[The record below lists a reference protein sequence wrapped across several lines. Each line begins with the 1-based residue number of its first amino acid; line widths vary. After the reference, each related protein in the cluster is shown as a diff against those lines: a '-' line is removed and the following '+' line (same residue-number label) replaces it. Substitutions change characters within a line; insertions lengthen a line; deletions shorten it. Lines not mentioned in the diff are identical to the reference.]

1 MSAAAAR
8 QSPTS
13 AGIES
18 GVALECGIAAFGVAN
33 LNDEKLAVIRKAP
46 EAQMSMPLAPSVA
59 RHCDEQTIAS
69 LFAVGEALR
78 RMQATA
84 SDFTA
89 WGIVASTRYLGR
101 SFFAQSL
108 NKFDREGPWNTSVQV
123 VPHRSLHSTSSTIS
137 LALGC
142 HGPNVGVGGAIDG
155 EGQAMLTAA
164 SMLDEFALPGVWL
177 VLAGWSPE
185 LNIDAVGIP
194 THASR
199 CHALA
204 LALKPAGDV
213 PGGLQLRIVPDHEAC
228 EEPATA
234 RPRTSSWLSLMT
246 TLLHKEPQNLNVIAP
261 LCDGLRAELVWNSAS
276 SAANSTTT
284 TDQSASDFRAAS

>member
-8 QSPTS
+8 QFPTS
-13 AGIES
+13 AATES
-18 GVALECGIAAFGVAN
+18 GVTLECGIAAFGTAN
-33 LNDEKLAVIRKAP
+33 LDGEKLGIIRKAP

-59 RHCDEQTIAS
+59 RHCDEQTMAS
-69 LFAVGEALR
+69 LFAVGEAMRHLR
-78 RMQATA
+78 ATA
-84 SDFTA
+84 ADFKA

-108 NKFDREGPWNTSVQV
+108 DKFDREGPWNTSVQV

-155 EGQAMLTAA
+155 EGQALLTAA

-185 LNIDAVGIP
+185 LNIDAVGQP
-194 THASR
+194 THEAR

-204 LALKPAGDV
+204 LALKPAGEV
-213 PGGLQLRIVPDHEAC
+213 ASGLQLRIVPDHDAFDEQASVS
-228 EEPATA
+228 A
-234 RPRTSSWLSLMT
+234 RPHTSNWLSLMT
-246 TLLHKEPQNLNVIAP
+246 TLLQNEPQQLNVIAP
-261 LCDGLRAELVWNSAS
+261 LCDGLRVELAWNSA
-276 SAANSTTT
+276 AATHNS
-284 TDQSASDFRAAS
+284 QAPLRAVG

>member
-8 QSPTS
+8 QSSTS
-13 AGIES
+13 AGTES
-18 GVALECGIAAFGVAN
+18 GVTLECGIAAFGVAN
-33 LNDEKLAVIRKAP
+33 LDEAKLAVIRKAP

-69 LFAVGEALR
+69 LFAVGEAMR

-84 SDFTA
+84 SDFEA
-89 WGIVASTRYLGR
+89 WGIVSSTRYLGR
-101 SFFAQSL
+101 SFFSQSL
-108 NKFDREGPWNTSVQV
+108 DKFDREGPWNTSVQV

-155 EGQAMLTAA
+155 EGQALLAAA

-185 LNIDAVGIP
+185 LNVDAVGQP
-194 THASR
+194 THEAR

-204 LALKPAGDV
+204 LALKPAGEV
-213 PGGLQLRIVPDHEAC
+213 PGGLQLRIVPDHDAFDDY
-228 EEPATA
+228 AASHANT
-234 RPRTSSWLSLMT
+234 RKSSWLSLMT

-261 LCDGLRAELVWNSAS
+261 LCDGLRAELVWNTVG
-276 SAANSTTT
+276 AAATHDAQTPL
-284 TDQSASDFRAAS
+284 RAAS

>member
-8 QSPTS
+8 QSPTP
-13 AGIES
+13 AGTEA
-18 GVALECGIAAFGVAN
+18 GLALECGIAAFGIAN
-33 LNDEKLAVIRKAP
+33 LDDEKLAVIRKAP
-46 EAQMSMPLAPSVA
+46 QAQMSMPLAPSVA

-84 SDFTA
+84 SDFKA

-101 SFFAQSL
+101 SFFSQSL
-108 NKFDREGPWNTSVQV
+108 DKFDREGPWNTSVQV
-123 VPHRSLHSTSSTIS
+123 VPHRSLHSPSSTIS

-155 EGQAMLTAA
+155 EGQALLTAA

-185 LNIDAVGIP
+185 LNIDAVGQP
-194 THASR
+194 THEAR

-204 LALKPAGDV
+204 LALKPTSEV
-213 PGGLQLRIVPDHEAC
+213 PGGLRLRIVPDHDPFDDSAVSY
-228 EEPATA
+228 ANT
-234 RPRTSSWLSLMT
+234 RNSSWLSLMT

-261 LCDGLRAELVWNSAS
+261 LCDGLRAELVWNSVG
-276 SAANSTTT
+276 AAAAH
-284 TDQSASDFRAAS
+284 DAQVPLRATG

>member
-13 AGIES
+13 AATEAGL
-18 GVALECGIAAFGVAN
+18 ALECGIAAFGIAN
-33 LNDEKLAVIRKAP
+33 LDDEKLAVIRKAP
-46 EAQMSMPLAPSVA
+46 AAQMSMPLAPSVA
-59 RHCDEQTIAS
+59 RHCDEQTMAS
-69 LFAVGEALR
+69 LFAVGEAMR

-84 SDFTA
+84 SDFEA

-108 NKFDREGPWNTSVQV
+108 DKFDREGPWNTSVQV

-155 EGQAMLTAA
+155 EGQALLTAA

-185 LNIDAVGIP
+185 LNIDEVGQP
-194 THASR
+194 THEAR

-204 LALKPAGDV
+204 LALKPTSAV
-213 PGGLQLRIVPDHEAC
+213 SGGLHLRVVPDHDHFD
-228 EEPATA
+228 EPATASA
-234 RPRTSSWLSLMT
+234 RPRTSSWLSLIT
-246 TLLHKEPQNLNVIAP
+246 TLLQNEPQQLNVIAP
-261 LCDGLRAELVWNSAS
+261 LCDGLRLELAWNSAD
-276 SAANSTTT
+276 AAATHDAQTPL
-284 TDQSASDFRAAS
+284 RAAG